1 VHYITV
7 AKLYIER
14 DVNRDR
20 QFKLLNSKI
29 TVMETKTKNKR
40 SHQPDRDTQN
50 EIVIE
55 RIFSLPVSKVW
66 KAWSEPDSFKKW
78 WGPKDFTCPTSVIN
92 FKTGGRYLACMRSSA
107 GEEFWSTGVYQ
118 DIIPYKRI
126 VYTDSFSDSKG
137 NIIPASDHN
146 LPGDWPEELLVT
158 VTLEE
163 AAGKTVL
170 RLQHNGIPDEMYED
184 CIQGWNESFDKL
196 EKNLK

>member
-1 VHYITV
+1 M
-7 AKLYIER
+7 KS
-14 DVNRDR
+14 NS
-20 QFKLLNSKI
+20 QFKLSNFKI
-29 TVMETKTKNKR
+29 TVMETKTKSKR
-40 SHQPDRDTQN
+40 GNQPDRDTQN

-66 KAWSEPDSFKKW
+66 KAWSEPESFKKW
-78 WGPKDFTCPTSVIN
+78 WGPKDFTCPVSTIN
-92 FKTGGRYLACMRSSA
+92 FKTGGKYLSCMRSSA

-118 DIIPYKRI
+118 EIIPYKRI
-126 VYTDSFSDSKG
+126 VYTDRFSDSKG
-137 NIIPASDHN
+137 NTIAASDHN

-163 AAGKTVL
+163 AGGKTVL
-170 RLQHNGIPDEMYED
+170 RLQHQGIPDEMYED